1 MSLLRWSDQY
11 LVGNDLIDRQH
22 RYLFDLINAF
32 HDAFVEQRERREVLR
47 LLNQLIEY
55 AESHFQDEERLM
67 RESRYPDL
75 ERHHA
80 AHARLYER
88 IFALNAK
95 LEDRSLNPTYDT
107 IAFLRTWLSDHIV
120 GDDVAIGAYLSSG
133 PQPGTRDG
141 HLEPQG

>member
-32 HDAFVEQRERREVLR
+32 HDAFIEQRDRREVLR

-55 AESHFQDEERLM
+55 SESHFQDEERVM
-67 RESRYPDL
+67 RESGYPEL
-75 ERHHA
+75 EQHHA
-80 AHARLYER
+80 EHARLYER

-95 LEDRSLNPTYDT
+95 LADRSFNPTYDT
-107 IAFLRTWLSDHIV
+107 IAFLRTWLSDHII
-120 GDDVAIGAYLSSG
+120 GNDLAIGLHLNSR
-133 PQPGTRDG
+133 PQSPTRDG
-141 HLEPQG
+141 QLEPQG